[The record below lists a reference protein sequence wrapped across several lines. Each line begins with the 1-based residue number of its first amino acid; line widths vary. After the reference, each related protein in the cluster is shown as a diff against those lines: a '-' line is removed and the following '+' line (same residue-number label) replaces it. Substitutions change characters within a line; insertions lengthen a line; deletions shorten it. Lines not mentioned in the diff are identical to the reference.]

1 VLEESASLEGSYV
14 DSGVFRHVVGHLTS
28 GVCVV
33 TTSVDGAPYG
43 MTASSVTSLSMDPP
57 MMLVCVNRAA
67 PMAIKVSA
75 SGFFAINVLS
85 DRGTQLAT
93 QFATPSADK
102 FHGVTTS
109 VGISGAPILE
119 EALAHLECEVIEEVI
134 GGSHLIFLGR
144 VIRAQAAQD
153 GEPLTYFRGK
163 FGRFQFSLND
173 EVYRLIRNLVVHRNY
188 EADSTLDPSD
198 LAANLNVDESAVF
211 YALTRL
217 FDDGLV
223 QRDSTRGYVV
233 VPLDAALCDE
243 TFDAR
248 ATIQAGVIQSSLH
261 HVADEK
267 FLVLQKYLEEMKC
280 VVIDDQF
287 TDFELYLEA
296 NYGFHSGIVKLSE
309 NSALES
315 AFNDL
320 GLKGVMARSFGA
332 TTKTS
337 VEFIAVQERIL
348 NALMRREIPETI
360 AELRRYSAMA
370 KVRLREVLAESGGRL

>member
-1 VLEESASLEGSYV
+1 VLGDSAPLEGSSV

-33 TTSVDGAPYG
+33 TTSVDEKRYG
-43 MTASSVTSLSMDPP
+43 MTASSVTSLSVDPP
-57 MMLVCVNRAA
+57 IMLVCVNQAA
-67 PMAIKVSA
+67 PMAIQVSV

-93 QFATPSADK
+93 QFATPSEDK
-102 FHGVTTS
+102 FRGVITS
-109 VGISGAPILE
+109 VGINGVPILE

-134 GGSHLIFLGR
+134 GGSHIIFLGR
-144 VIRAQAAQD
+144 VIRAKAAQH

-163 FGRFQFSLND
+163 FGRFQFSQND
-173 EVYRLIRNLVVHRNY
+173 EVYRLIRNLVVQRNY
-188 EADSTLDPSD
+188 EADSTLDPSE

-217 FDDGLV
+217 SDDGLV

-248 ATIQAGVIQSSLH
+248 ATIQAGVIQDVLK
-261 HVADEK
+261 HVAAEK
-267 FLVLQKYLEEMKC
+267 FLRLQKYLYEMKR

-287 TDFELYLEA
+287 TDFEAYLQA
-296 NYGFHSGIVKLSE
+296 NYGFHLGIVKLSE

-337 VEFIAVQERIL
+337 VEFIDVQERIL
-348 NALMRREIPETI
+348 DALMHREIPETI
-360 AELRRYSAMA
+360 AELRSYSSMA
-370 KVRLREVLAESGGRL
+370 KVRLREVLADRGGLL

>member
-1 VLEESASLEGSYV
+1 MLEESASLEGSYV

>member
-1 VLEESASLEGSYV
+1 MLEESASLEGSYV

-67 PMAIKVSA
+67 PMAIQVSA

-248 ATIQAGVIQSSLH
+248 ATIQAGVIQSSLE

-267 FLVLQKYLEEMKC
+267 FLMLQKYLEEMKR

-360 AELRRYSAMA
+360 AELRSYSAMA
-370 KVRLREVLAESGGRL
+370 KVRLREVLSESGGLL